1 MSYTPPSGDAVN
13 FSFEGG
19 YSAPTGDQVHFLF
32 GIVAVI
38 TINSVSR
45 ATVGNID
52 GFDRSV
58 IDWQSSATGN
68 YRVEIGGTGNNTGD
82 LIESGSAA
90 VDTPIETEV
99 LDTDITTASGY
110 AGEQSYRFNIY
121 VKSSDDIW
129 TPYGYSG

>member
-1 MSYTPPSGDAVN
+1 MAYTPPDGDAVN

-19 YSAPTGDQVHFLF
+19 YSAPDGDQVHFLF

-45 ATVGNID
+45 STIGNTT
-52 GFDRSV
+52 GFDKSI
-58 IDWQSSATGN
+58 IDWQSSAAGN
-68 YRVEIGGTGNNTGD
+68 YRVEIGGTGANTGD
-82 LIESGSAA
+82 LIESGLAGANAA
-90 VDTPIETEV
+90 IFTEV
-99 LDTDITTASGY
+99 LDDDITTASGY
-110 AGEQSYRFNIY
+110 SGEQAYRFNVY

>member
-1 MSYTPPSGDAVN
+1 MAYTPPAGNSVN

-19 YSAPTGDQVHFLF
+19 YSAPSGDQVHFLF

-45 ATVGNID
+45 SIVSSAD
-52 GFDRSV
+52 GFDDS
-58 IDWQSSATGN
+58 IISWQTSAAGN
-68 YRVEIGGTGNNTGD
+68 FRVEVGGSGYGTGG
-82 LIESGSAA
+82 LLESGDAA
-90 VDTPIETEV
+90 VGAVYETMV
-99 LDTDITTASGY
+99 SGLDITTWSGY
-110 AGEQSYRFNIY
+110 AGEASYRFNIY

>member
-13 FSFEGG
+13 FSFAGG
-19 YSAPTGDQVHFLF
+19 YSAPDGDQVHFLF

-45 ATVGNID
+45 TTIGNST
-52 GFDRSV
+52 GFDKST
-58 IDWQSSATGN
+58 IDWQSDAAGE
-68 YRVEIGGTGNNTGD
+68 YRVEMGGSGHHTGD
-82 LIESGSAA
+82 LMESGTIPA
-90 VDTPIETEV
+90 DIPYETEIT
-99 LDTDITTASGY
+99 DDDITTASGY
-110 AGEQSYRFNIY
+110 AGEQAYRFNIY

>member
-1 MSYTPPSGDAVN
+1 MTYTPPLGDAVN

-19 YSAPTGDQVHFLF
+19 YSAPAGDQVHFLF

-45 ATVGNID
+45 ATIGNAS
-52 GFDRSV
+52 GFDRTT
-58 IDWQSSATGN
+58 INWQTSATGD
-68 YRVEIGGTGNNTGD
+68 YLVEIGGTGHGTGD
-82 LIESGSAA
+82 TMASGIAA
-90 VDTPIETEV
+90 VGVAIDTEIT
-99 LDTDITTASGY
+99 DNDITGAAGY
-110 AGEQSYRFNIY
+110 AGEQAYRFNIY